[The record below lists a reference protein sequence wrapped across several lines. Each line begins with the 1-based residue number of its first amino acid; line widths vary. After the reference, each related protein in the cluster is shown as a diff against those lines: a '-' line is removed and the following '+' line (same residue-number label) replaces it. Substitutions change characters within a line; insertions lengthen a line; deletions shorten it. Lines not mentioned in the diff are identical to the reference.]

1 MRGAMSNTS
10 LVLIGVAYHTAGLAE
25 REALALDR
33 DTARLLLRR
42 VAAAPGIRGSA
53 CVTTCSRT
61 ELYLHAD
68 SPGAARR
75 AATAAVREICGRR
88 LLPGRVAH
96 PDVLGSVPAFV
107 RTGRNVVRHLLRV
120 AGGIDSPIL
129 GDVQVLGQ
137 VKAAYA
143 AAREA
148 GTTDA
153 VINRLFETALRAG
166 RRARRETGIGRGNT
180 SAAAAAATLI
190 ARSAAPLSTRRVVVI
205 GAGETAAIAARH
217 LAKARPAALVIVNRT
232 LAHAEALAREVGGRS
247 LPLAALDA
255 ALRDA
260 DVVVSATSG
269 PEPIVT
275 AGQIVAMMRAR
286 AGRPLLAVDLAVPRD
301 IEWQAGAVPGVT
313 LYAIDDVQAEAA
325 QQLTVRAASVPEV
338 ERIVAGEVARFGEWH
353 AAHQAGHVIRA
364 IRARLERTLQR
375 VACERPALPPVDN
388 PRAERESRRRLGRL
402 LHGPT
407 VRLRA
412 LALRPGGRE
421 RLASLRARLAG

>member
-1 MRGAMSNTS
+1 MSDGA
-10 LVLIGVAYHTAGLAE
+10 LVLIGVAYHTASLAE

-33 DTARLLLRR
+33 ETARRLLAR
-42 VAAAPGIRGSA
+42 VAAAPGIRASA
-53 CVTTCSRT
+53 CLTTCSRT

-68 SPGAARR
+68 SRSAARR
-75 AATAAVREICGRR
+75 AATAAVREICGRA
-88 LLPGRVAH
+88 LLTGRAAVRPGA
-96 PDVLGSVPAFV
+96 PGSLPAFV
-107 RTGRNVVRHLLRV
+107 RTGRSAVRHLLRV
-120 AGGIDSPIL
+120 ASGIDSPVL

-143 AAREA
+143 TAREA

-180 SAAAAAATLI
+180 SAAAAAAALV
-190 ARSAAPLSTRRVVVI
+190 ARSAAPLSTRRVAVI

-217 LAKARPAALVIVNRT
+217 LAKARPASLVILNRT
-232 LAHAEALAREVGGRS
+232 LAHAETLAREVGGHAR
-247 LPLAALDA
+247 PLTALDA
-255 ALRDA
+255 VLREA

-275 AGQIVAMMRAR
+275 AGLVVEVMRAR
-286 AGRPLLAVDLAVPRD
+286 PGRPLLAVDLAVPRD
-301 IEWQAGAVPGVT
+301 IEWQAGAVPGVR
-313 LYAIDDVQAEAA
+313 LYAIDEVQAEAA
-325 QQLTVRAASVPEV
+325 QQLTARAASVPDV
-338 ERIVAGEVARFGEWH
+338 ERIVAGELARFAEWH
-353 AAHQAGHVIRA
+353 AAHQAGHVIRVV
-364 IRARLERTLQR
+364 RDRLARTLVR
-375 VACERPALPPVDN
+375 LAGERPAQPPVEDQ
-388 PRAERESRRRLGRL
+388 RAARESRRRLGRL